1 MVVFTK
7 NSVNI
12 NPHGGLSEN
21 LNALVV
27 FLTGLSPI
35 YYAAKCQHHRVSV
48 LVRETVVVCFAS
60 VISHLRITK
69 LTRKVAAGLCAA
81 FSLHTRIV
89 GEGSVNLSLPAHFV
103 VVVVCRDQLACT
115 SSTVRLRIS
124 PDLSDLT

>member
-1 MVVFTK
+1 MY
-7 NSVNI
+7 
-12 NPHGGLSEN
+12 H
-21 LNALVV
+21 
-27 FLTGLSPI
+27 
-35 YYAAKCQHHRVSV
+35 AAKCQRHRVSA

-60 VISHLRITK
+60 VISHWRIAK
-69 LTRKVAAGLCAA
+69 LTTKAGLCVA